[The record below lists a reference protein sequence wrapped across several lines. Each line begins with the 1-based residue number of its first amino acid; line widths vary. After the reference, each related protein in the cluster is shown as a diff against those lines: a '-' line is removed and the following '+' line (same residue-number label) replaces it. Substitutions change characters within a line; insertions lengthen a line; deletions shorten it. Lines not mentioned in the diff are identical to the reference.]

1 MLSCRA
7 DQLDHG
13 HEMQVTYIQIDW
25 LWYSSNPELIIPR
38 KQIISLTV
46 NAKAKEINSKA
57 IVTNFINF
65 KV

>member
-46 NAKAKEINSKA
+46 NAKAKEIN
-57 IVTNFINF
+57 
-65 KV
+65 